1 MTPRKII
8 VLAVGFGAVLAFAAA
23 ALAAADFAGTWNGKT
38 EVPDSG
44 IDELVLVLVKTE
56 AGWSGTV
63 NDSIGIIA
71 KDTPLADIKVDGDKI
86 TFTFPIVD
94 GNIIDNRLTIAGD
107 RMTGEW
113 VHPEGDSGTLEF
125 ERKK

>member
-1 MTPRKII
+1 MTPKKVISI
-8 VLAVGFGAVLAFAAA
+8 AVCLGAVLAFAAA

-38 EVPDSG
+38 EVPDTG
-44 IDELVLVLVKTE
+44 VDEIVLVLIKTE
-56 AGWSGTV
+56 AGWTGTI
-63 NDSIGIIA
+63 NDSLGVIA

-86 TFTFPIVD
+86 TFTFAIAD

-113 VHPEGDSGTLEF
+113 VHPEGDSAPFEF